1 MASISISLK
10 RKIGQLFI
18 AAVPLI
24 REEKKLFRTIKAYI
38 DLGIGGFMIG
48 LGGEFDFLE
57 TKGVTDIKKTKKFIA
72 KLKKLDPTLFIAID
86 GEGGNKFNLFKNII
100 ALKQAR
106 TYGLQLEQ
114 VSRIKQY
121 RKDIKNYVALMK
133 ECGINMNFSPILGVA
148 QPGYQGYLSEHGR
161 SYSDLIDTVKM
172 LSSIAIKEMQNNKII
187 AVGKHFPGYGPL
199 GENPHQHLR
208 KRQTDKYYDV
218 RISAFAYAIRHGVQA
233 IMKGHVLSD
242 LDSKIPATLSLKAEE
257 YLREELKFK
266 GLTITDE
273 IFMGALSEYYDRLG
287 GDEDGTK
294 RIVAAAKCNDILL
307 HSYPKQEQDGKV
319 KTVTKASGH
328 FFNLHQAVHRAV
340 LKGEIF
346 KEKIND
352 SYTRIIKH
360 KKKIGLD

>member
-1 MASISISLK
+1 MRSTSASLK

-24 REEKKLFRTIKAYI
+24 REEKKLFKTIKAYI
-38 DLGIGGFMIG
+38 NLGIGGFMIG
-48 LGGEFDFLE
+48 MGGEFDFLE

-86 GEGGNKFNLFKNII
+86 GEGGSKFNLFENKAI
-100 ALKQAR
+100 LKQAR
-106 TYGLQLEQ
+106 AYGLRLEQ
-114 VSRIKQY
+114 ASRVKQY
-121 RKDIKNYVALMK
+121 KKDISDYVVLMK

-148 QPGYQGYLSEHGR
+148 RPGYQGYLSQYGR
-161 SYSDLIDTVKM
+161 SYSDIKETVKM

-199 GENPHQHLR
+199 DENPHQHLR
-208 KRQTDKYYDV
+208 KRRTDNHYDI
-218 RISAFAYAIRHGVQA
+218 RISAFAYAVRHGIQA
-233 IMKGHVLSD
+233 IMKGHVLSR
-242 LDSKIPATLSLKAEE
+242 LDSKIPATLSLKVEE

-273 IFMGALSEYYDRLG
+273 IFMGSLNEYYAELG

-319 KTVTKASGH
+319 KTTVKEHSH
-328 FFNLHQAVHRAV
+328 FLCLHQAVYQAV
-340 LKGEIF
+340 LGGEVNEVKF
-346 KEKIND
+346 NE
-352 SYTRIIKH
+352 SYERIIKY
-360 KKKIGLD
+360 KKTIGLG